1 MVSGFRFF
9 FLVDLCNLILLI
21 LELNIQAMYPADLS
35 LRLLLLLD
43 EVGEVGGAVA
53 GVLELP
59 DLLLAQGQDL
69 VGV

>member
-1 MVSGFRFF
+1 
-9 FLVDLCNLILLI
+9 
-21 LELNIQAMYPADLS
+21 MYPADLS